1 MGQRHQIYLFVQERK
16 GFAKTKGKKLGFG
29 LHHQWL
35 YGETAGTQALRMME
49 YQEKAS
55 KESYHPLNG
64 TILYNGDEPRQ
75 VLKAMYQ
82 INPET
87 GYYSDS
93 LSELNEYE
101 KGQVERPDTDD
112 NNDGITVFDFT
123 DPEKPTYCM
132 MNIDSQNLEYG
143 GGVSVLPSLTPVSI
157 EKYVRAYYPIG
168 GTEYQKENWKA
179 TDFKRHEKN
188 LAKLFKRASKFSV
201 MTLERAK
208 KLFPKMYKET
218 ENLKALKKAGVDL
231 TEPISRAK
239 IKKILSEAKL

>member
-16 GFAKTKGKKLGFG
+16 GLLKHKGKRLGFG

-49 YQEKAS
+49 YQAKAS
-55 KESYHPLNG
+55 KETYHPLNG
-64 TILYNGDEPRQ
+64 TLLYNGDEPRQ

-101 KGQVERPDTDD
+101 KGQVERPDTGD

-123 DPEKPTYCM
+123 DPKKPTYCM
-132 MNIDSQNLEYG
+132 MNICGQEKNSECVYD
-143 GGVSVLPSLTPVSI
+143 LPELTPVSI
-157 EKYVRAYYPIG
+157 EEYVRTYYPIG
-168 GTEYQKENWKA
+168 GTGHQKEHWKA
-179 TDFKRHEKN
+179 TNFKHHEKN

-208 KLFPKMYKET
+208 KLFPKMYKKDE
-218 ENLKALKKAGVDL
+218 ELKALKKAGVDL

-239 IKKILSEAKL
+239 IKEILSQVKA